1 MLKLRRGETSKL
13 AELPRDYRGTLYYT
27 GSRKA
32 SMMNP
37 LFPNADD
44 QDEAPKADQGYV
56 LHRVEGKA
64 VQPLDSK
71 TGKASSGRA
80 NPAADL
86 IRRKLDELYKRE
98 PDASQN
104 IREVRDEPAPERSKH
119 QQFMYELST
128 SGKSLAQIQTEWH
141 AYYVGLPDDEK
152 HQVWHEFY
160 EANARRPSAY
170 TQFVAEREAA
180 KTQTEEQKEASL
192 PTPEVRQ
199 DESSSKA
206 VNPNEPAGTVGAF
219 EPPTSIEKPTKPEDG
234 RSAAAI
240 KKQILHKVRLSEQ
253 AQKRARQHLRSLVF
267 GLSSGVLVLFIFLF
281 GFFNEVIIAPFIQP
295 SRTASATPIIL
306 SSSNV
311 APSSTPEVIIPK
323 INVEI
328 PVDYSLTTTDENQ
341 IENALE
347 SGVVHYPSTVV
358 PGQQGNAAFFGHS
371 SNNIFN
377 PGKYKFAFVL
387 LHTLVPGDIFY
398 ITYNNTVYTYQ
409 VYDKQIVDPSD
420 VSVLNNVPGKAAT
433 ATLITCDPPGT
444 SLHRLVVWGE
454 QISPDPSG
462 NTAAAAPTA
471 SAPTAIASNGPTLWS
486 RFIHWLF

>member
-1 MLKLRRGETSKL
+1 MKLHPGIGHL

-27 GSRKA
+27 ESRKA

-44 QDEAPKADQGYV
+44 QDLPPKPDEGYV
-56 LHRVEGKA
+56 LHHAEGKT
-64 VQPLDSK
+64 VQPLTPTSNRHSDSA
-71 TGKASSGRA
+71 GHGRA

-98 PDASQN
+98 PNAGQEL
-104 IREVRDEPAPERSKH
+104 REVREEPAPERSKH

-141 AYYVGLPDDEK
+141 AYYISLPDNEK
-152 HQVWHEFY
+152 HEVWHEFY
-160 EANARRPSAY
+160 ETNARRPSAY
-170 TQFVAEREAA
+170 TQFVAERAA
-180 KTQTEEQKEASL
+180 AEQHASSL
-192 PTPEVRQ
+192 PTLEETSHAEAPKG
-199 DESSSKA
+199 SI
-206 VNPNEPAGTVGAF
+206 NPNEPAGIIGTF
-219 EPPTSIEKPTKPEDG
+219 ESTAAAEKPVRPEDG

-240 KKQILHKVRLSEQ
+240 KKQVLRKVRLSEQ
-253 AQKRARQHLRSLVF
+253 AQKRARAHFQSLLF
-267 GLSSGVLVLFIFLF
+267 GLSTGVLVLFIFLF

-347 SGVVHYPSTVV
+347 SGVVHYPSTVM
-358 PGQQGNAAFFGHS
+358 PGQQGNTAFFGHS

-420 VSVLNNVPGKAAT
+420 VGVLNNVPGKTAT

-462 NTAAAAPTA
+462 NAAA
-471 SAPTAIASNGPTLWS
+471 SAPAASAPAAIASNGPTLWS